1 MSFKLGM
8 GKVNVDEI
16 CALCG
21 KSAVYYGDGDIYV
34 SGVETDSRKIEEGDI
49 FVAVKGERV
58 DGADFASS
66 AVLSGATCVISTR
79 PPEKAEELG
88 RAFAYIQSDDPVAT
102 LAEIAKSYKKKRSIK
117 TVAVTGSVGKTT
129 TKEMIA
135 SVLSTRYNVGKTAG
149 NLNTDIGLSV
159 TVLGFDEAVDT
170 AVLEMGM
177 SGLGEIERLSLI
189 AEPDFGVITNIGTSH
204 IEYLKTRENIAKAK
218 TEIVAGMSES
228 GVLVVLGD
236 EPLLKPIRES
246 RRNTVSVSIYSE
258 DSEYKAENIV
268 NKDMHTEFDL
278 VCGKGRI
285 DSIKLPVIG
294 LHHVYGALFACAIAE
309 RFGLGE
315 ADIRLGLANFK
326 NADMRQSISDI
337 CGVTVID
344 ASYNASPESMRAS
357 LSVLCEIAEQ
367 KNARKFALLGDMFEL
382 GAETRPQHEKLGA
395 FVAGLGLDGLVTFG
409 IASVCTADSAQKN
422 GMDADKVI
430 SEINPAAAEEC
441 ANKLASIL
449 KKGDVLLV
457 KASRGMAAEKVIK
470 FLKEHGINE

>member
-8 GKVNVDEI
+8 GKVNVEEI

-21 KSAVYYGDGDIYV
+21 KTAVYYGEGDIYV
-34 SGVETDSRKIEEGDI
+34 SGVETDSRKIEDGDI

-79 PPEKAEELG
+79 APEKADELG
-88 RAFAYIQSDDPVAT
+88 KSFAFIQSDDPVAT
-102 LAEIAKSYKKKRSIK
+102 LAEIAKSYKKQRCIK

-149 NLNTDIGLSV
+149 NLNTDIGLSL
-159 TVLGFDEAVDT
+159 TVLGFDETVDT

-218 TEIVAGMSES
+218 TEIVAGMSDS

-236 EPLLKPIRES
+236 EPLLKPIREN
-246 RRNTVSVSIYSE
+246 RKNTVSVSIYSD

-278 VCGKGRI
+278 VFGKGRI
-285 DSIKLPVIG
+285 NNIKLPVIG

-309 RFGLGE
+309 KFGLGE
-315 ADIRLGLANFK
+315 EDIRLGLSRFQ

-357 LSVLCEIAEQ
+357 LSVLCEIAAQ
-367 KNARKFALLGDMFEL
+367 KNTRKFALLGDMCEL
-382 GAETRPQHEKLGA
+382 GGETRPQHERLGE
-395 FVAGLGLDGLVTFG
+395 FVAGLKLDGLITFG
-409 IASVCTADSAQKN
+409 IASVCTADSAQRN
-422 GMDADKVI
+422 GMDSDKII
-430 SEINPAAAEEC
+430 SEINPAAAEAC
-441 ANKLASIL
+441 AMKLASVL

-457 KASRGMAAEKVIK
+457 KASRAIAAEKVIK
-470 FLKEHGINE
+470 YLKEHGINE

>member
-8 GKVNVDEI
+8 GKVSVEEI
-16 CALCG
+16 CALCN
-21 KSAVYYGDGDIYV
+21 KSAVYYGGNEV
-34 SGVETDSRKIEEGDI
+34 FVTGVETDSRKIEEGDI

-88 RAFAYIQSDDPVAT
+88 RAFAYIQSDDPVET
-102 LAEIAKSYKKKRSIK
+102 LSCLARAYKKQRAIK

-159 TVLGFDEAVDT
+159 TVLGFDEKVDT

-204 IEYLKTRENIAKAK
+204 IEFLKTRENIAKAK
-218 TEIVAGMSES
+218 TEIVAGMSKD

-236 EPLLKPIRES
+236 EPLLKPIRET
-246 RRNTVSVSIYSE
+246 RRNTVSIAIYS
-258 DSEYKAENIV
+258 DDAEYKAENIV
-268 NKDMHTEFDL
+268 SKDMHTEFDL
-278 VCGKGRI
+278 VYGKGRI
-285 DSIKLPVIG
+285 NGIKLPVIG
-294 LHHVYGALFACAIAE
+294 LHHVYGALFACAIGE
-309 RFGLGE
+309 RFGLAE
-315 ADIRLGLANFK
+315 EDIRLGLSNFK
-326 NADMRQSISDI
+326 NADMRQSISDV

-367 KNARKFALLGDMFEL
+367 KKARKFALLGDMFEL
-382 GAETRPQHEKLGA
+382 GDETRPQHEKLGE
-395 FVAGLGLDGLVTFG
+395 FVAGLGLDGLITFG
-409 IASVCTADSAQKN
+409 IASICTADAAQRS
-422 GMDADKVI
+422 GMSSDKII
-430 SEINPAAAEEC
+430 SEINPAGAEAC
-441 ANKLASIL
+441 AKKLASVL
-449 KKGDVLLV
+449 KKGDILLV

-470 FLKEHGINE
+470 FLKENGIEN

>member
-8 GKVNVDEI
+8 GKVSVEEI
-16 CALCG
+16 CALCK
-21 KSAVYYGDGDIYV
+21 KSAVYYGGNQIFV
-34 SGVETDSRKIEEGDI
+34 TGVETDSRKIEEGDI

-88 RAFAYIQSDDPVAT
+88 RAFAFIQSDDPVET
-102 LAEIAKSYKKKRSIK
+102 LSCLARAYKKQRAIK

-159 TVLGFDEAVDT
+159 TVLGFDESVDT

-204 IEYLKTRENIAKAK
+204 IEFLKTRENIAKAK
-218 TEIVAGMSES
+218 TEIVAGMSED
-228 GVLVVLGD
+228 GVLVVLGE

-246 RRNTVSVSIYSE
+246 RKNTVSIAIYS
-258 DSEYKAENIV
+258 DDAEYKAENIV
-268 NKDMHTEFDL
+268 SKDMHTEFDL
-278 VCGKGRI
+278 VYGKGRI
-285 DSIKLPVIG
+285 NGIKLPVIG
-294 LHHVYGALFACAIAE
+294 LHHVYGALFACAIGE
-309 RFGLGE
+309 RFGLTE
-315 ADIRLGLANFK
+315 DDIRLGLSRFK
-326 NADMRQSISDI
+326 NADMRQSICDV

-357 LSVLCEIAEQ
+357 LSVLCEVAEQ

-382 GAETRPQHEKLGA
+382 GDETRPQHEKLGEY
-395 FVAGLGLDGLVTFG
+395 VARLGLDGLITFG
-409 IASVCTADSAQKN
+409 IASICTADSAQKN
-422 GMDADKVI
+422 GMSAEKII

-441 ANKLASIL
+441 ARKLASVL
-449 KKGDVLLV
+449 KKGDILLV

-470 FLKEHGINE
+470 FLKENGIDN